1 MTSTF
6 ILSLLQLSLFLRN
19 VSSWNSRSA
28 SSINVRT
35 NNMRINY
42 MRKNMELSM
51 TFLTQDPYTAVMII
65 PTGIGA
71 SIGGYA
77 GDGLPSAR

>member
-1 MTSTF
+1 
-6 ILSLLQLSLFLRN
+6 
-19 VSSWNSRSA
+19 
-28 SSINVRT
+28 
-35 NNMRINY
+35 
-42 MRKNMELSM
+42 MELSM